1 MALLELII
9 VIIAI
14 LILFELFKHHFT
26 KGLVKYL
33 VIFLILIFI
42 LLIASAYIDFGSLL
56 GQGSTFSNTGQAI
69 SNGVGNDLKDVDF
82 GGSDTLHAMGEKIT
96 DFFKQL
102 LE

>member
-26 KGLVKYL
+26 KGLLKYL
-33 VIFLILIFI
+33 VIFVILIFI

-69 SNGVGNDLKDVDF
+69 SNGVGSDLKDVDI
-82 GGSDTLHAMGEKIT
+82 GGSDTLHAIGEKIT
-96 DFFKQL
+96 DFFKQIV
-102 LE
+102 E